1 MSSRA
6 SVVAVVLAALVAVAA
21 LALAACGGDGGG
33 GYGGGSGATAT
44 SPPASPAG
52 GGSVT
57 AEQISIRDFSF
68 TPAETTVAA
77 GATVTWTN
85 DDSAVHDVTST
96 DGPGV
101 DAATTSTFASEALAQ
116 GDSFSFTFE
125 EPGTY
130 YYECTIHASMATMHA
145 VVIVE

>member
-1 MSSRA
+1 M
-6 SVVAVVLAALVAVAA
+6 AVVLATLVAVAA
-21 LALAACGGDGGG
+21 LALVACGGDGSGG
-33 GYGGGSGATAT
+33 AYGGGSGATAT

-52 GGSVT
+52 GGSVAT
-57 AEQISIRDFSF
+57 DQISIRDFSF

-77 GATVTWTN
+77 GTTVTWTN
-85 DDSAVHDVTST
+85 DDAAVHDVTST
-96 DGPGV
+96 DGLGV
-101 DAATTSTFASEALAQ
+101 DATTTSTFASETLAQ

-130 YYECTIHASMATMHA
+130 YYECTIHASVATMHA